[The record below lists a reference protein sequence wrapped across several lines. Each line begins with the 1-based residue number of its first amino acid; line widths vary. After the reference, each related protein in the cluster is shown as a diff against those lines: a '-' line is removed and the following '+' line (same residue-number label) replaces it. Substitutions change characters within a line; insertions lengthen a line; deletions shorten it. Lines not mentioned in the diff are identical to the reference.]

1 MSDVVAFVKH
11 WRWLPECLFSKCTQ
25 FADIHR
31 AAVGGQR
38 QRRATNINTIEC
50 RGGGIQIRRATP
62 DAPFMIGN
70 QRQVGTVTIERGE
83 LPREVR
89 VDINDQIAAGAK
101 SLQLQAV

>member
-1 MSDVVAFVKH
+1 MAFHNTAPLVM
-11 WRWLPECLFSKCTQ
+11 
-25 FADIHR
+25 
-31 AAVGGQR
+31 
-38 QRRATNINTIEC
+38 ATNINTIEC